1 MGDDP
6 DGPGSDE
13 SSPSSETM
21 RRCSE
26 FSPELQQMMR
36 DTNVLLRSRIYR
48 LECEWEECQ
57 MENRVEEMARIEDQI
72 RETTA
77 MMSSG
82 LD

>member
-1 MGDDP
+1 
-6 DGPGSDE
+6 
-13 SSPSSETM
+13 
-21 RRCSE
+21 
-26 FSPELQQMMR
+26 MMR

-77 MMSSG
+77 MMYSG
-82 LD
+82 ID